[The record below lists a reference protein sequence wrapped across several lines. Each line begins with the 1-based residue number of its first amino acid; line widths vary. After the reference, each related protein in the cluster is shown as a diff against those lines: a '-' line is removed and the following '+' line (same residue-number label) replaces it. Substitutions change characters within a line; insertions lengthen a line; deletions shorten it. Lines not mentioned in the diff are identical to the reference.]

1 MIQRLYN
8 ETSRIVNG
16 VDSELFS
23 RPYQASL
30 QVHIPPYGWFHFCG
44 AVIIDKDRVLTA
56 AHCLLS
62 FPADILRVE
71 VGVLNLRAP
80 PLEYTQY
87 MDVLSVRPNEG
98 FSMEESKGFPNDIGL
113 VYLKN
118 SIQFNANV
126 QPAKIA
132 PGGTTF
138 DDQECVVSG
147 WGRLWYNGPLPAHL
161 QEAKMRK
168 MSYAQCLAAHERF
181 GVWVDQNHLCVIGEA
196 DENGNAPGVCN
207 GDSGG
212 PMLCGEKRQYLAGVT
227 SYSFSKCDTS
237 LPFVYTRVSG
247 FNSWINNSKHP
258 KFTLPESV

>member
-1 MIQRLYN
+1 MITVFVVSLLAVILPVTLGGHVISPAGLSMIQRLYN
-8 ETSRIVNG
+8 ETSQNRERRRL
-16 VDSELFS
+16 ELFS
-23 RPYQASL
+23 RPYQALASKS
-30 QVHIPPYGWFHFCG
+30 ISRRTAGSIFCG
-44 AVIIDKDRVLTA
+44 AVIIDDDRVLTA

-87 MDVLSVRPNEG
+87 LDVLSVRPNEG
-98 FSMEESKGFPNDIGL
+98 FSMEESKGYPNDIGL

-168 MSYAQCLAAHERF
+168 MSYAQCLAAHERI
-181 GVWVDQNHLCVIGEA
+181 GLWVDQNHLCVIGEA
-196 DENGNAPGVCN
+196 DENGNAPVYVTAN
-207 GDSGG
+207 SGG
-212 PMLCGEKRQYLAGVT
+212 PMLCGEKRHIG
-227 SYSFSKCDTS
+227 
-237 LPFVYTRVSG
+237 
-247 FNSWINNSKHP
+247 
-258 KFTLPESV
+258 